1 MSLNGQVLHTLISF
15 TEGSEEN
22 IEYLIKQANIADV
35 ANPLYDAT
43 SPLEITAFL
52 NVLPRRSL
60 SLSSRCSLDHSM
72 QLSYFN
78 EVQTLPSLK
87 LAQEQIK
94 VITVCSA
101 RWRIICR
108 NA

>member
-52 NVLPRRSL
+52 NVLPVFLSL
-60 SLSSRCSLDHSM
+60 SL
-72 QLSYFN
+72 LSGPQHAA
-78 EVQTLPSLK
+78 VVL
-87 LAQEQIK
+87 
-94 VITVCSA
+94 
-101 RWRIICR
+101 
-108 NA
+108 